1 MIIRFPLY
9 WVCITLFYP
18 AVPNAFAGPPFRT
31 DDPQP
36 VDYRHWEFYIAS
48 QQQFEKDATSATL
61 PHFEINYGI
70 MPDVQIHLVAPFD
83 YIRTTNGTHYGYSDT
98 EFGIKYRFMEETEDV
113 PQIGIFPLVEIPTG
127 DENMQLGAGKTQVY
141 FPVWVQKSF
150 GNWTTYGGA
159 GFWYIRTPGQQ
170 NWIFSG
176 WELQYDFSKFV
187 TLGGELCYQT
197 ANTPDAKSGE
207 SFSLGGYINFDGTN
221 HLLFSIGHSFSGI
234 AATMGYIGYQLTI

>member
-1 MIIRFPLY
+1 MRIRFPLY
-9 WVCITLFYP
+9 WVCMTLFYP
-18 AVPNAFAGPPFRT
+18 AVPNTFAGPPFRT

-83 YIRTTNGTHYGYSDT
+83 YIRTMSGTHYGYSDT

-113 PQIGIFPLVEIPTG
+113 PQIGVFPLVEIPTG